1 MGKKGKEAFE
11 KKIKKDVKKSEKKL
25 HETDEEYLRRIMG
38 DKAVKK
44 PLKPVDSIYFKND
57 NDKIITH
64 EDQERY

>member
-1 MGKKGKEAFE
+1 MGKKEKEAFE
-11 KKIKKDVKKSEKKL
+11 KEIKKDVNKKRES
-25 HETDEEYLRRIMG
+25 DEEYLRRIMG
-38 DKAVKK
+38 EKAVKK